1 MRGPAKAPNEIR
13 RAIAS
18 PSSNLAMENGVDF
31 LVGSNVTDLGNVSG
45 LSAAAG
51 PDAVDVVASA
61 VDSALDAGRPLLC
74 LGGDHSVAWP
84 ILKAT
89 APRYDQLTIIQFD
102 AHPDLYPDFE
112 GDPFSHACPFAR
124 VMEAFD
130 HVNLVQIGIR
140 TQNTV
145 GAQQAERFKVRIHPA
160 SYLPEKAELCFDHP
174 VYISLDLDV
183 LDPAFAPGV
192 SHHEPGGLTT
202 RELIGLLQAIDAPV
216 VGADRVELNPDRDP
230 TGVTAMVAAK
240 LTKELGRILLQS
252 AHYP

>member
-1 MRGPAKAPNEIR
+1 MGGPAKAPDQIR

-18 PSSNLAMENGVDF
+18 PSSNLAMEDGNDF
-31 LVGSNVTDLGNVSG
+31 LMGSNVIDLGDVPG
-45 LSAAAG
+45 LSDATG
-51 PDAVDVVASA
+51 PEAVEWVSSS
-61 VDSALDAGRPLLC
+61 VDSALDEGRPLLC

-89 APRYDQLTIIQFD
+89 APRHDQLTIIQFD

-130 HVNLVQIGIR
+130 HINLVQIGIR
-140 TQNTV
+140 TLNAV
-145 GAQQAERFKVRIHPA
+145 GRAQAERFQVRIHPA
-160 SYLPEKAELCFDHP
+160 SSLPATAELCFDHP

-192 SHHEPGGLTT
+192 SHHEPGGLST
-202 RELIGLLQAIDAPV
+202 REVIGLLQAIDAPV
-216 VGADRVELNPDRDP
+216 VGADLVELNPDRDP

-240 LTKELGRILLQS
+240 LTKELGRLLLHS
-252 AHYP
+252 AHSL